1 MILLIDDSDH
11 ERALIRK
18 MLESGGHQVH
28 EARGGDEGI
37 SLFGTLGPSL
47 VLCDLMMPFKDGF
60 ATIVDMQTASPQAK
74 IIAMSGVWYGKADHD
89 AMARDLGLV
98 AVIEK
103 PFERAQLLEIVG
115 NALNPKPKAKRKAK
129 AKPKAKAKLRGK
141 AKTRAKAKL
150 KAKPKAKRK
159 ASAKR
164 KAKT

>member
-37 SLFGTLGPSL
+37 SLFGTLAPSL

-60 ATIVDMQTASPQAK
+60 ATIAEMQTASPQAK

-129 AKPKAKAKLRGK
+129 ARPKAKAKAKLRGK
-141 AKTRAKAKL
+141 PKTRA

-159 ASAKR
+159 ASSRR

>member
-18 MLESGGHQVH
+18 MLESGGHEVR
-28 EARGGDEGI
+28 EATGGDEGI
-37 SLFGTLGPSL
+37 GLFGTLGPSL
-47 VLCDLMMPFKDGF
+47 VLCDLMIPVKDGF
-60 ATIVDMQTASPQAK
+60 ATIADMQSASPQAK

-115 NALNPKPKAKRKAK
+115 NALNPKPKAKRKPKAKAK
-129 AKPKAKAKLRGK
+129 AKPKAKAKSRTK
-141 AKTRAKAKL
+141 AKARSTRRAKT
-150 KAKPKAKRK
+150 KPKAKRK
-159 ASAKR
+159 R
-164 KAKT
+164 R

>member
-18 MLESGGHQVH
+18 RLESGGHEVR
-28 EARGGDEGI
+28 EATGGDEGI
-37 SLFGTLGPSL
+37 SLFGTLAPSL

-60 ATIVDMQTASPQAK
+60 ATIAEMQSATPQAK

-103 PFERAQLLEIVG
+103 PFERAQLLELVSA
-115 NALNPKPKAKRKAK
+115 ALKPVAKPTRKAKARAKQKPKAKARP
-129 AKPKAKAKLRGK
+129 KPKAKAKSKR
-141 AKTRAKAKL
+141 KT
-150 KAKPKAKRK
+150 KAKPKAKR
-159 ASAKR
+159 R
-164 KAKT
+164 RR

>member
-18 MLESGGHQVH
+18 MLESGGHEVR
-28 EARGGDEGI
+28 EATGGDEGI
-37 SLFGTLGPSL
+37 GMFGTLAPSL

-60 ATIVDMQTASPQAK
+60 ATIADMQTASPEAK

-103 PFERAQLLEIVG
+103 PFDRVQLLEIVA
-115 NALNPKPKAKRKAK
+115 NALNPKPKVKRKAK
-129 AKPKAKAKLRGK
+129 AKREARPKAKAGPKVK
-141 AKTRAKAKL
+141 AKRRP
-150 KAKPKAKRK
+150 KAKPMAKR
-159 ASAKR
+159 R
-164 KAKT
+164 RR